1 MLTVYHRP
9 GAGRPIRVVWALE
22 EAGADYEVVT
32 ITPEEGKSPDHL
44 ARQPLG
50 RVPAI
55 DDGEGP
61 LFESTALC
69 LHIGELYPEAG
80 LVGAEGSHER
90 ALIQQWAIFAM
101 TEIEPAAI
109 EAMRAREADHER
121 AAKAA
126 ARAGKAVAAIERSLA
141 GEPPYLVG
149 GRLTIADIVAG
160 SVVGLLLSRD
170 MFERP
175 PLLTEYVET
184 LGARPAHARAV
195 AKLGA

>member
-22 EAGADYEVVT
+22 EAGADYELVT
-32 ITPEEGKSPDHL
+32 ITPEEGKSSEHL

-55 DDGEGP
+55 VDDQGP

-69 LHIGELYPEAG
+69 LHIGELYPESG
-80 LVGAEGSHER
+80 LLAPDGSHER
-90 ALIQQWAIFAM
+90 ALIQQWSIFAM

-109 EAMRAREADHER
+109 ESMRAREVDPER
-121 AAKAA
+121 AEKAA
-126 ARAGKAVAAIERSLA
+126 QRTAKGVAAVEQALA

-149 GRLTIADIVAG
+149 SRLTIADIVAG
-160 SVVGLLLSRD
+160 AVLLLVVRREVIEPSQAITD
-170 MFERP
+170 
-175 PLLTEYVET
+175 Y
-184 LGARPAHARAV
+184 LGALAARPAYERAAARLA
-195 AKLGA
+195 